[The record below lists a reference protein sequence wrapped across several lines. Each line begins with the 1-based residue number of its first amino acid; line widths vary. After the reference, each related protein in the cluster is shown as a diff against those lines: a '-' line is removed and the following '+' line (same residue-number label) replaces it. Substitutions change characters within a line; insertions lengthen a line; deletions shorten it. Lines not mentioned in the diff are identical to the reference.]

1 MVAVGI
7 GAQFIQ
13 PQTAVIAC
21 MVIVCVVTQHSAA
34 FLAIQ
39 VVITVCM
46 TFLQDRTAVTLAVM
60 DILTVFADPT
70 APIVRFT
77 LFPIATVL
85 CAEPP
90 MELVVPTPD
99 TRMILT
105 QLLAAMDA
113 DTGMGNQVRGGSP
126 PIRLMA

>member
-1 MVAVGI
+1 MVAVDI

-13 PQTAVIAC
+13 PQIAVIAF

-39 VVITVCM
+39 VVIAVCM
-46 TFLQDRTAVTLAVM
+46 TFLQNHTAVTLAVM
-60 DILTVFADPT
+60 DILTVFADPP

-90 MELVVPTPD
+90 MEIVIIAPD
-99 TRMILT
+99 PRMFLT
-105 QLLAAMDA
+105 QVFAAGDTN
-113 DTGMGNQVRGGSP
+113 TGMGKQVRSSDP
-126 PIRLMA
+126 LIHLMS

>member
-7 GAQFIQ
+7 GTQAIQ
-13 PQTAVIAC
+13 EQTAVIAF

-39 VVITVCM
+39 VVITVCV
-46 TFLQDRTAVTLAVM
+46 TFFLDRTAVTLAVM
-60 DILTVFADPT
+60 DILTVFADPP

-77 LFPIATVL
+77 RFPIATVL

-90 MELVVPTPD
+90 MELVVPVPD
-99 TRMILT
+99 PRMVLS
-105 QLLAAMDA
+105 QRLAAIDA
-113 DTGMGNQVRGGSP
+113 DTGMGNQVRSGGP